1 MILRCARSA
10 HARHAAPGQALA
22 LVAAVLGLLVALA
35 VGVVDLAAQRRAVRL
50 GQHAAEH
57 AALVGLRAV
66 RPESLAAATP
76 ALDAARAE
84 ATARRA
90 LAIRLEPLAPW
101 LVDSPE
107 ATAARAEVRA
117 AAAGETVCG
126 MDALGGPAMCVR
138 GDLRVR
144 SVLWRVRT
152 YAFATVQVYAPDLSR
167 RQSD

>member
-35 VGVVDLAAQRRAVRL
+35 VGVVDVAAQRRAVRIA
-50 GQHAAEH
+50 QHAAEH

-66 RPESLAAATP
+66 RPESLAANAP

-126 MDALGGPAMCVR
+126 MDAPGGPAMCVR

-144 SVLWRVRT
+144 SVLGGVRT
-152 YAFATVQVYAPDLSR
+152 YAFATVQVYASDLSR

>member
-1 MILRCARSA
+1 MILRCARRA
-10 HARHAAPGQALA
+10 HARHAAPGQALV
-22 LVAAVLGLLVALA
+22 LVAAVLGLLVTLA
-35 VGVVDLAAQRRAVRL
+35 VGSVDVAVQRRAVRL
-50 GQHAAEH
+50 GQRAAEH

-66 RPESLAAATP
+66 RPESLATRTP

-90 LAIRLEPLAPW
+90 LATRLEPLAPW
-101 LVDSPE
+101 LVDSPA

-117 AAAGETVCG
+117 AAAGTTVCG
-126 MDALGGPAMCVR
+126 RVALGGPAMCVR

-144 SVLWRVRT
+144 SVLGVRT